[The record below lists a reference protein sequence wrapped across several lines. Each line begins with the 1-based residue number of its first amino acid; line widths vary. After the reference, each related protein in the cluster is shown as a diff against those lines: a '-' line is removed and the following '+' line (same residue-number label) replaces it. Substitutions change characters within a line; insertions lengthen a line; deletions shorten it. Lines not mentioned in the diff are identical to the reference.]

1 MLVSRRKTA
10 CHSQC
15 LIAMNKPALLL
26 LGLWLAGVGGAT
38 AQTKQELKEERKQ
51 KQQEIAFT
59 KKLISKTSE
68 RQRKTVDYL
77 KVLNRQIENRE
88 SLIQTIRQQ
97 VSALDSTIATNESV
111 IQSLEDDLASLREEY
126 AGMVRFAY
134 KTRNQYQKLAF
145 VFSAESFNQAY
156 KRLRF
161 LGYYADFRQEQLSMI
176 RETQNSLESRVH
188 SLEERKA
195 EKRALLTAKQEEKQ
209 ELKNDLSQKR
219 QLVSKLKSK
228 KSRLRRKLNKKQQR
242 AKELAQAIQAS
253 IRRERKKASE
263 SESKAYANTPE
274 AEVESDRFEQNKS
287 SLPWPV
293 EQGFISSE
301 FGKHEHPTLDGVQV
315 KNNGIHIT
323 TSPEAKAKA
332 VFAGEVRRIVEQR
345 GSGMGVLVR
354 HGEYYTVYSNL
365 KKVTVDPG
373 EQVKGNEVV
382 GIVRT
387 NTETGNAEL
396 HFQVWQSFDKLNP
409 QEWLVRQ

>member
-1 MLVSRRKTA
+1 
-10 CHSQC
+10 
-15 LIAMNKPALLL
+15 MNKPALLL
-26 LGLWLAGVGGAT
+26 LGFWVAGSLGWAT
-38 AQTKQELKEERKQ
+38 AQTKQELKKERRQ

-77 KVLNRQIENRE
+77 KVLNQQIKNRE
-88 SLIQTIRQQ
+88 SLIRTIQQQ
-97 VSALDSTIATNESV
+97 VKTLDSTIATNESV
-111 IQSLEDDLASLREEY
+111 IQSLEDDLASLKDEY

-145 VFSAESFNQAY
+145 VFSASSFNQAY

-176 RETQNSLESRVH
+176 RETQNSLESRVQN
-188 SLEERKA
+188 LEERKA

-209 ELKNDLSQKR
+209 ELKDDLSQKR

-242 AKELAQAIQAS
+242 ARELANAIQAS
-253 IRRERKKASE
+253 IRREREKASE

-274 AEVESDRFEQNKS
+274 AEVESNRFEQNKS

-365 KKVTVDPG
+365 QKVMVDPG
-373 EQVKGNEVV
+373 EQIEANEVV

-409 QEWLVRQ
+409 EKWLARQ